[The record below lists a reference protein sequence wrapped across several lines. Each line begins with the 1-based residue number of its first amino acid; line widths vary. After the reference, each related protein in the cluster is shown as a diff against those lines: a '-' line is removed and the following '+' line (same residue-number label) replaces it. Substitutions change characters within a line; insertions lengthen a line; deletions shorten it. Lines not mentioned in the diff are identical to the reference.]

1 MKNSGEVQEHIEQK
15 EDRITELKIYIKI
28 IQPEEQEE
36 KEMKKKNEQILKEFG
51 DNNEVNQHTL
61 WESKEQREKGSE
73 RIFEEI
79 MAKHFPNLIKGMN
92 LHIQKAQHKGG

>member
-36 KEMKKKNEQILKEFG
+36 KEMKKKK
-51 DNNEVNQHTL
+51 
-61 WESKEQREKGSE
+61 
-73 RIFEEI
+73 
-79 MAKHFPNLIKGMN
+79 
-92 LHIQKAQHKGG
+92 